1 MDQKT
6 TQKGRTY
13 YRRSTVCWKLCC
25 QWKDGSTSYTKLSD
39 LKESHPIETSKYAVS
54 QGIDGEPVFNWWVP
68 HMIKKR
74 AHIIYLVKNRSA
86 RYLKKTHKLGVEV
99 PKSAKHALEIDKKNV
114 NNFWSD
120 VISKEMKNIR
130 VAFQILNENEEVLIG
145 YKFICCHI
153 IFDVK
158 MEDFR
163 CKARLVAGGHMTE
176 TPAAMTYASVVYR
189 KIVRLSLTL

>member
-13 YRRSTVCWKLCC
+13 YRRSTAGWKLCC
-25 QWKDGSTSYTKLSD
+25 QWKDGSTSWTKLSD

-99 PKSAKHALEIDKKNV
+99 PKSAKHALEIDKKNG
-114 NNFWSD
+114 NTFWSD
-120 VISKEMKNIR
+120 TISK
-130 VAFQILNENEEVLIG
+130 
-145 YKFICCHI
+145 
-153 IFDVK
+153 
-158 MEDFR
+158 
-163 CKARLVAGGHMTE
+163 
-176 TPAAMTYASVVYR
+176 
-189 KIVRLSLTL
+189 